1 MAGAAGA
8 VAGVA
13 AAGPGAVGRDGVP
26 SECEHGRAVAG
37 SGGGHGQGGCRRAVG
52 RASRA
57 PGQLATDG
65 LWARLRGG
73 TKRVV
78 LALVDNVTGV
88 VWPPVVVAGEGTAAA
103 WETLFTRAEQAG
115 LVLRELRGIASDGA
129 TGLESYRRQALPWVS
144 HQRCVFHLWR
154 GLSGALTAA
163 VATAVAA
170 AELTGA
176 AARRA
181 AKQTRRTLIDLVR
194 GVYDAATEAEAQAA
208 LARLAAHE
216 LGQALADLVAVHLEA
231 ARVYRCGYNQ
241 GLGRASPE
249 WLWRDF
255 RLRVE
260 PWPQSWRRAAPR
272 AGGAALGDLPQ
283 LRARS
288 RSERTQTNLSAPRPG
303 TPRPG
308 RPPPGRHQLSRR
320 PRGLTPSGF
329 FGAAQHAGARGTG
342 APRPPAPALTLR
354 QHGPV
359 SHQQEMEPSP
369 DLATTGPW
377 ATAPFRRRDPHRRRD
392 HGRRPGAD
400 RGRRQLRA
408 TRRRPGAGGPLRD
421 VRACRHD
428 PVEGPRRYSCGASTC
443 GWTATRSWP
452 VNVYLGHEGYHRRR
466 RSSEFAPR
474 SRAAASR
481 QRLGEPEWAGSPTPF
496 SDYTHAPVMCS

>member
-1 MAGAAGA
+1 M
-8 VAGVA
+8 VGVE
-13 AAGPGAVGRDGVP
+13 
-26 SECEHGRAVAG
+26 S
-37 SGGGHGQGGCRRAVG
+37 S
-52 RASRA
+52 
-57 PGQLATDG
+57 GQLATDG

-181 AKQTRRTLIDLVR
+181 ATQTRRTLIELVR

-255 RLRVE
+255 RLRSSHGRNHGAE
-260 PWPQSWRRAAPR
+260 QRLERAALLW
-272 AGGAALGDLPQ
+272 AISPQ

-288 RSERTQTNLSAPRPG
+288 RSERTQTELSAPRPG
-303 TPRPG
+303 SPRRG
-308 RPPPGRHQLSRR
+308 RPPPGRHQLSRC
-320 PRGLTPSGF
+320 PRGLTPSGSF
-329 FGAAQHAGARGTG
+329 VLAFSPQPAALPPPTFLLRPPTLPSRSPTADGTESGTEYPPAARHAVGTDGVAEGACHERDHDVRYHRDHHDRDAV
-342 APRPPAPALTLR
+342 APR
-354 QHGPV
+354 
-359 SHQQEMEPSP
+359 
-369 DLATTGPW
+369 
-377 ATAPFRRRDPHRRRD
+377 FRGAD
-392 HGRRPGAD
+392 RRPGHP
-400 RGRRQLRA
+400 
-408 TRRRPGAGGPLRD
+408 RPGALHVSG
-421 VRACRHD
+421 
-428 PVEGPRRYSCGASTC
+428 CG
-443 GWTATRSWP
+443 
-452 VNVYLGHEGYHRRR
+452 R
-466 RSSEFAPR
+466 RS
-474 SRAAASR
+474 
-481 QRLGEPEWAGSPTPF
+481 
-496 SDYTHAPVMCS
+496 